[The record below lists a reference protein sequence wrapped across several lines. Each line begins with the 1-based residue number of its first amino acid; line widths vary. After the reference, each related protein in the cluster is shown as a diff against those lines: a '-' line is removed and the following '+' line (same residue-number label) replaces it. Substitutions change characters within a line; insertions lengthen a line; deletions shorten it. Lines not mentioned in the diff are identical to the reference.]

1 MLVESFLR
9 IDVLQHYT
17 ADYSSSGHLC
27 LTRLKDKSSEYR
39 NEFIIKMAE
48 CGITAILNFAPCKLN
63 VPDGVI
69 LENENLALS
78 LAYLNNQ
85 IK

>member
-1 MLVESFLR
+1 MEKSETLFSSA
-9 IDVLQHYT
+9 VLNAIVYDNAVILPH
-17 ADYSSSGHLC
+17 
-27 LTRLKDKSSEYR
+27 
-39 NEFIIKMAE
+39 KMAE

>member
-1 MLVESFLR
+1 MV
-9 IDVLQHYT
+9 
-17 ADYSSSGHLC
+17 
-27 LTRLKDKSSEYR
+27 K
-39 NEFIIKMAE
+39 
-48 CGITAILNFAPCKLN
+48 CGIVAILNFAPCKLN
-63 VPDGVI
+63 VPDGVV